1 MAGIRDQG
9 LGFGKQKSDHLNLLP
24 KYTATRGSIDD
35 QNNCSGR

>member
-9 LGFGKQKSDHLNLLP
+9 LGIEKQKSDRLNLLP

-35 QNNCSGR
+35 QNNCSSR